1 MAKVKPH
8 VAERIKLLA
17 PKYGQPGSRISGSR
31 YVRWYCDFCG
41 EPMRVSGKPWPPPV
55 RDCERCAGRH
65 GQIAVGTYRSHV
77 DDSGGSQANAVRAM
91 EGD

>member
-1 MAKVKPH
+1 MAKVKH
-8 VAERIKLLA
+8 QVAERIRLQTA
-17 PKYGQPGSRISGSR
+17 KYGPPGSQIPGSR

-65 GQIAVGTYRSHV
+65 GQVATPTSGPR
-77 DDSGGSQANAVRAM
+77 DDTGGYQANAVRAM